1 MKVAQNL
8 LQLEAKTL
16 PPFYIITQQRQ
27 SPTKAGL
34 FGNAITGLV
43 RSIGLEHP
51 ELPLAM
57 LDIDPESSLDA
68 NVQVHITTH
77 IC

>member
-8 LQLEAKTL
+8 LLLEAKTL
-16 PPFYIITQQRQ
+16 PPFYIITQ
-27 SPTKAGL
+27 SPTKAGG

-51 ELPLAM
+51 ELPLAV
-57 LDIDPESSLDA
+57 LDLDPESSLDA
-68 NVQVHITTH
+68 NVQVNFTRYIS
-77 IC
+77 